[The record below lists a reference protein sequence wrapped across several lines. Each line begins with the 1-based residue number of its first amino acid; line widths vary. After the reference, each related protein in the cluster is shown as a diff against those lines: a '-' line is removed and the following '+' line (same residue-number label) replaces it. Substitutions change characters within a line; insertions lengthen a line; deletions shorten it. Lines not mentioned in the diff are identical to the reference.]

1 MRGGGWEVD
10 DSELR
15 TLQIDLS
22 EAPGRMQRG
31 GHKTLGRA
39 GDLVNRGMKRDARGH
54 RQLPRL
60 PKSVT
65 NEFIDYWT
73 QEIGLSPIPETQG
86 RLAHIIVY
94 GSINNEP
101 VYDHT
106 AALRRETP
114 TILEMFAGEAEEDV
128 LGSSAGQVARG
139 RQL

>member
-1 MRGGGWEVD
+1 MRRSSGFEID

-22 EAPGRMQRG
+22 EGPARMQLG
-31 GHKTLGRA
+31 GHKVLGRA

-54 RQLPRL
+54 RYLPRL
-60 PKSVT
+60 PRSVS
-65 NEFIDYWT
+65 NEFLDYWT
-73 QEIGLSPIPETQG
+73 QEIGLSPIPGTQG

-94 GSINNEP
+94 GSINNPP

-114 TILEMFAGEAEEDV
+114 AILDMFAGEAEDDT
-128 LGSSAGQVARG
+128 LGSK
-139 RQL
+139 QL